1 MYIYWDFI
9 SCPGDAI
16 LILNNWNTHVMESNG
31 LEMTGYKY
39 LLKQTGEEKM
49 LSEQIGIEGTH
60 ASNSKCSWWKHRQLE
75 AATSKI
81 EKAS

>member
-1 MYIYWDFI
+1 
-9 SCPGDAI
+9 
-16 LILNNWNTHVMESNG
+16 MESNG

-60 ASNSKCSWWKHRQLE
+60 ASNSKCSW
-75 AATSKI
+75 
-81 EKAS
+81 